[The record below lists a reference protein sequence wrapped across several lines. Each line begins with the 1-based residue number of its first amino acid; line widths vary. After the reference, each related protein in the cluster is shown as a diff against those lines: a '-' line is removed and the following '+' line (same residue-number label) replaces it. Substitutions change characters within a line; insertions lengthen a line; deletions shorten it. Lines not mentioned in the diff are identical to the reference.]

1 MLARL
6 LLAISLLTSLPLV
19 AAPDCDASSPACTE
33 VGKWQVK
40 IGLGAGVRTNP
51 VMNNDDIPLIVLPQ
65 ISYSGER
72 FFLQNLDVGFIVFE
86 DDVQQLNL
94 LLTPSYDQVFFKRWD
109 ANNFV
114 LNAETI
120 SLDRDEDRQVGGPQE
135 NPGDFG
141 IPLYGPNKN
150 ALEVPIDTDRLRKR
164 RMAGLAGFEYHLEI
178 GAIDLQAHAL
188 QEFTDYHRGQEVRLV
203 LARHFHR
210 GKHDL
215 VISAGAI
222 WQSAKVLNY
231 YYGIEEGE
239 GGTGDFYY
247 KPGSDISSVVRMD
260 WNYQIN
266 QRWSLTFTTS
276 YRSLA
281 SRIRTS
287 PIITE
292 DRVITAFAG
301 GVYHF

>member
-6 LLAISLLTSLPLV
+6 LLVISLLTSLPLV
-19 AAPDCDASSPACTE
+19 AAPDCDALSPECAE

-40 IGLGAGVRTNP
+40 IGVGVGVRTNP
-51 VMNNDDIPLIVLPQ
+51 VMNNDNIPLILLPQ
-65 ISYSGER
+65 ISYNGER
-72 FFLQNLDVGFIVFE
+72 FFLQNLDLGFIFFE
-86 DDVQQLNL
+86 DDVQQFNL
-94 LLTPSYDQVFFKRWD
+94 LVTPSYDQVFFKRWD

-114 LNAETI
+114 LNAETM
-120 SLDRDEDRQVGGPQE
+120 SLDGDNHTGSESEETPIDFRGPA
-135 NPGDFG
+135 
-141 IPLYGPNKN
+141 YGPVTN
-150 ALEVPIDTDRLRKR
+150 ARELPIDTDKLRKR
-164 RMAGLAGFEYHLEI
+164 RMAGLVGLEYHRAI
-178 GAIDLQAHAL
+178 GAVDLQLHAL

-215 VISAGAI
+215 VVSAGAI
-222 WQSAKVLNY
+222 WQSSEVLNY

-239 GGTGDFYY
+239 GGTGDYY
-247 KPGSDISSVVRMD
+247 YQPNSDISSVVRVD
-260 WNYQIN
+260 WSYQLN
-266 QRWSLTFTTS
+266 RRWSLTFTTA

-281 SRIRTS
+281 SQIRRS

-292 DRVITAFAG
+292 DKVITAFAG